1 LRAERGTDYT
11 GFDVNLQAANYK
23 AARIVTKAPYLQLP
37 ARPVHPGSA
46 AARLA
51 TVTEVVLADLRQA
64 ILTGAL
70 AAGTLLRQEDVAGR
84 FGVSR
89 PPVREAL
96 RQLEA
101 EGLAEYR
108 PRRGYAVASLDPS
121 DIEEIFEIRMLLEE
135 RAAFLAAQRRT
146 ERDIAELK
154 ALLLEMEDIAIGQ
167 GYDLERFMAA
177 NRAFHE
183 RILQTSGRKRLC
195 RLMLG
200 LRDNV
205 ERYVRAGAAMIGSM
219 ERVRREHR
227 QIFEAFRKGDAERT
241 AALCAAH
248 VRATGER
255 LLRALRNSG
264 AGSACAAETAPE
276 RARRRSARAA

>member
-1 LRAERGTDYT
+1 M
-11 GFDVNLQAANYK
+11 
-23 AARIVTKAPYLQLP
+23 TKAPYLQLP
-37 ARPVHPGSA
+37 ARPGREAVPV
-46 AARLA
+46 A
-51 TVTEVVLADLRQA
+51 TVTDTVLGELRQA
-64 ILTGAL
+64 ILTGAVP
-70 AAGTLLRQEDVAGR
+70 AGTLLRQEDVARR

-96 RQLEA
+96 RQLEV

-146 ERDIAELK
+146 ERDIEELRV
-154 ALLLEMEDIAIGQ
+154 LLLEMEDIGTGP

-183 RILQTSGRKRLC
+183 RILETSGRRRLC

-205 ERYVRAGAAMIGSM
+205 ERYVRAGASMIGSL

-227 QIFEAFRKGDAERT
+227 QIFEAFRRGDAERT

-248 VRATGER
+248 VRSTGER
-255 LLRALRNSG
+255 LLRALSSHGGG
-264 AGSACAAETAPE
+264 AAAAAASSDRP
-276 RARRRSARAA
+276 RRRGPRAA

>member
-1 LRAERGTDYT
+1 LTAI
-11 GFDVNLQAANYK
+11 YK
-23 AARIVTKAPYLQLP
+23 RQSLVMKTSYLQP
-37 ARPVHPGSA
+37 PDHVARAPGATS
-46 AARLA
+46 LVA
-51 TVTEVVLADLRQA
+51 TVTDVVLGELRRA

-70 AAGTLLRQEDVAGR
+70 PAGTLLRQEDVAGR

-101 EGLAEYR
+101 EGLAQYR
-108 PRRGYAVASLDPS
+108 PRRGYAVASLDPA

-135 RAAFLAAQRRT
+135 RAAFLAARHRT
-146 ERDIAELK
+146 ERDVADLK
-154 ALLLEMEDIAIGQ
+154 ALLLEMEDITTGQ

-195 RLMLG
+195 RMMLG

-205 ERYVRAGAAMIGSM
+205 ERYVRMGAAMIGSM
-219 ERVRREHR
+219 DRVKREHR
-227 QIFEAFRKGDAERT
+227 QIFEAFRRGDAERT

-248 VRATGER
+248 VRITGER
-255 LLRALRNSG
+255 LLKALRENG
-264 AGSACAAETAPE
+264 GNVVGPAAARGEDAGTRAPRAQRRGSA
-276 RARRRSARAA
+276 SSG

>member
-1 LRAERGTDYT
+1 LTSI
-11 GFDVNLQAANYK
+11 YK
-23 AARIVTKAPYLQLP
+23 RQNFLTKAPHLHLP
-37 ARPVHPGSA
+37 PPLPRAPGTTS
-46 AARLA
+46 LVA
-51 TVTEVVLADLRQA
+51 TVTDVVLGELRRA
-64 ILTGAL
+64 ILAGAL
-70 AAGTLLRQEDVAGR
+70 PAGTLLRQEEVAGR

-108 PRRGYAVASLDPS
+108 PRRGYAVASLDPA

-135 RAAFLAAQRRT
+135 RAAFLAARRRT
-146 ERDIAELK
+146 EQDVADLK

-183 RILQTSGRKRLC
+183 RIMQTSGRKRLC
-195 RLMLG
+195 RMMLG

-205 ERYVRAGAAMIGSM
+205 ERYVRMGAAMIGSM
-219 ERVRREHR
+219 ERVKREHR
-227 QIFEAFRKGDAERT
+227 QIFEAFRRGDAERT

-248 VRATGER
+248 VRITGER
-255 LLRALRNSG
+255 LLKALRESG
-264 AGSACAAETAPE
+264 SLAAGEDEGA
-276 RARRRSARAA
+276 RAQRRRSVSSA